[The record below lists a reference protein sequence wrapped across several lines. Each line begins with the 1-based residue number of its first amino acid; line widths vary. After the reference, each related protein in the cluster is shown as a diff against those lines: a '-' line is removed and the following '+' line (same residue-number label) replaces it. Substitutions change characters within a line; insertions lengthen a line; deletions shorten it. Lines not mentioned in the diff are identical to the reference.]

1 MVPEARED
9 SFSSKG
15 HIYIGSFGFVPEMQL
30 GNTWQGGTI
39 YRILDIHASLQS
51 WFPPPP
57 PLLSPPCGFFSH
69 VLVVLMTAPYFGGPG
84 GVVFKRQKS
93 LLIKITIEKPLN
105 LTEAV
110 GSKHSGKE
118 KKWSLEIG

>member
-1 MVPEARED
+1 
-9 SFSSKG
+9 
-15 HIYIGSFGFVPEMQL
+15 MQL

-39 YRILDIHASLQS
+39 YRILDTNASPQS

-57 PLLSPPCGFFSH
+57 LLLSLPKRFLVH
-69 VLVVLMTAPYFGGPG
+69 VLVGLTLMIAPYFGGPG

-93 LLIKITIEKPLN
+93 LLIKTTIEKPLN

-110 GSKHSGKE
+110 GGKHSGK
-118 KKWSLEIG
+118 K